1 MIDRRFSRG
10 WIGMVGVAGAAL
22 AVGVPHAEVP
32 RWAAGEIS
40 QPGDQPAAEE
50 ATPVAPAPAVDPQP
64 ANGANA
70 SDDKVRG
77 AENNALAGEMT
88 PAMEVAVARG
98 LRWLASKQNNDGSFG
113 DQRQWGPS
121 VAITSLSGLAFM
133 ADGHLPDRGAYG
145 DSVGRAMDYVLRN
158 CADSGLISSDSGP
171 APMYGHGFGALFL
184 GEVYGMSA
192 GGGETAQSQRL
203 HEALVRASRLISGCQ
218 NDEGGWRYY
227 PVPNDADTSVTIC
240 QIMALRSARN
250 AGLDVSK
257 DVIDK
262 AVAYVKRCQNDDG
275 GFRYQ
280 QQQPPSAWERSAAGV
295 ASLQYAGVY
304 DDAAVREGLRYVA
317 RYGSP
322 LRMSGNSAAR
332 HFFYGHYYA
341 VQAMYLAGGDSWA
354 NWWPVIRDELVSR
367 QRPDGSWDDSQVGPQ
382 YGTAMALIILQMPK
396 RYLPIFQR

>member
-1 MIDRRFSRG
+1 VNERARTRA
-10 WIGMVGVAGAAL
+10 WIAAALAAGAACA
-22 AVGVPHAEVP
+22 AVLPEMAGA
-32 RWAAGEIS
+32 RAGEAS
-40 QPGDQPAAEE
+40 ARQDQPEQ
-50 ATPVAPAPAVDPQP
+50 PAVPDPATAAQP
-64 ANGANA
+64 EAPRGEG
-70 SDDKVRG
+70 SPEDKTRG
-77 AENNALAGEMT
+77 AENNALVDEMT
-88 PAMEVAVARG
+88 PEMEAAVSRG

-121 VAITSLSGLAFM
+121 VAITSISGLAFM
-133 ADGHLPDRGAYG
+133 SDGHLPDRGAYG
-145 DSVGRAMDYVLRN
+145 DVVTRSLEYVLRN

-171 APMYGHGFGALFL
+171 APMYGHGFAALFL

-192 GGGETAQSQRL
+192 GGGETPQSQRL

-218 NDEGGWRYY
+218 NEEGGWRYY

-250 AGLDVSK
+250 AGLEVPK
-257 DVIDK
+257 EVIDR
-262 AVAYVKRCQNDDG
+262 AVAYVKRLQNDDG

-280 QQQPPSAWERSAAGV
+280 AQQPPSAWERSAAGV

-304 DDAAVREGLRYVA
+304 DDQAVRDGLRYLS

-322 LRMSGNSAAR
+322 LRMSGNAGAR
-332 HFFYGHYYA
+332 HFYYGHYYA
-341 VQAMYLAGGDSWA
+341 VQAMYLAGGEWWA
-354 NWWPVIRDELVSR
+354 TWWPLIREDLLSK
-367 QRPDGSWDDSQVGPQ
+367 QKADGSWDDSQVGPQ